1 MDDFTWQVL
10 SVVARRGYMGASRE
24 DFFKEI
30 RGVQYKAL
38 ESELRELENEGNIE
52 IEWTGPNKFIVT
64 ITTQGSQLV
73 GDEYKRR
80 ITDYERATEE
90 QARQY
95 E

>member
-1 MDDFTWQVL
+1 
-10 SVVARRGYMGASRE
+10 MGASRE

-38 ESELRELENEGNIE
+38 EEELRALESEGSIE

-73 GDEYKRR
+73 GDEYKKR
-80 ITDYERATEE
+80 ISDYEAATEE

-95 E
+95 EE